1 MSNFITPNELLPIMD
16 EVIILDARG
25 FEDYKR
31 GHIKG
36 SFPVDIDKDL
46 TGPIG
51 EHGGRHP
58 LPDMEQLAK
67 TFETFGINEHSK
79 VVVYDSWIFL
89 AGRLWWTLR
98 YMGLKDVRVL
108 SGGIERWVKEGHLL
122 TKDPTPAYGTNDVQL
137 YIANGYDHES

>member
-51 EHGGRHP
+51 EHGGASSVAR
-58 LPDMEQLAK
+58 
-67 TFETFGINEHSK
+67 
-79 VVVYDSWIFL
+79 
-89 AGRLWWTLR
+89 
-98 YMGLKDVRVL
+98 
-108 SGGIERWVKEGHLL
+108 
-122 TKDPTPAYGTNDVQL
+122 YGTIGENL
-137 YIANGYDHES
+137 

>member
-25 FEDYKR
+25 FQDYKR

-36 SFPVDIDKDL
+36 AFPVDIDKDL

-67 TFETFGINEHSK
+67 TFETFGINENSK
-79 VVVYDSWIFL
+79 IVVYDSWIFL

-122 TKDPTPAYGTNDVQL
+122 TKDPTPLPTEPTTSTIPYKQ
-137 YIANGYDHES
+137 I